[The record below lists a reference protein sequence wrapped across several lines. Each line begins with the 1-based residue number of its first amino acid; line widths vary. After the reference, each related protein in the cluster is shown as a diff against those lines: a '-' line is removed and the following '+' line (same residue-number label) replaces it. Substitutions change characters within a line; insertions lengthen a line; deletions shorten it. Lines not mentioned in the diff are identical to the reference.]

1 MRGGHQTLRQGS
13 IAEAVT
19 LLALETAPKK
29 TLAYLSLQATRE
41 GQASH
46 AHVHEIIHGLR
57 QRNWQVRL
65 FDPLYGLADLPVCAL
80 KRAIEF
86 LRVQFALLPSM
97 FSVQAIYIRSHAA
110 AFPTALWARLFR
122 IPVAQ
127 EINGTV
133 EDLFIAWPWT
143 RRFARLLR
151 WLMRMQLKWADAVV
165 VVTPQLKEWVIS
177 EVGQLPVYV
186 ITNGA
191 NTVLFSPEAVS
202 SRALPERY
210 LVFFGALALWQG
222 IDTLLGSVERPEWPQ
237 DVHLVIAGDGVKL
250 SLVRQVADRNSRVVY
265 LGLIP
270 YKEMPG
276 IVARS
281 IAGLSP
287 QNNISNRSDKG
298 LSPLKVFE
306 TLACGVPVIV
316 TDFPGQ
322 ADLVRSGHCG
332 LIVPPED
339 VAALAQAVC
348 YLYER
353 PQEAREMGARGHD
366 LVVHEHSWD
375 HRAEATAAVLDRVI
389 KIKR

>member
-1 MRGGHQTLRQGS
+1 M
-13 IAEAVT
+13 
-19 LLALETAPKK
+19 LLAPESAPKK
-29 TLAYLSLQATRE
+29 TLAFLCLQATRE

-57 QRNWQVRL
+57 KRGWRVRL
-65 FDPLYGLADLPVCAL
+65 FEPLYGLTDLPPRVL

-86 LRVQFALLPSM
+86 LRVQLALLPRL
-97 FSVQAIYIRSHAA
+97 FGADVLYVRGHVA
-110 AFPTALWARLFR
+110 AFPTALWARLFH
-122 IPVAQ
+122 IPTTQ
-127 EINGTV
+127 EVNGTV

-151 WLMRMQLKWADAVV
+151 RLMRMQLKWADAVV

-186 ITNGA
+186 IPNGA
-191 NTVLFSPEAVS
+191 NTTLFDPKAVS
-202 SRALPERY
+202 ERTLPDQY
-210 LVFFGALALWQG
+210 VLFFGALAVWQG
-222 IDTLLGSVERPEWPQ
+222 IDTLLGSVECLEWPQ
-237 DVHLVIAGDGVKL
+237 NVHLVIAGEGTKRAEVEEAARK
-250 SLVRQVADRNSRVVY
+250 NSRIVY
-265 LGLIP
+265 LGHVP
-270 YKEMPG
+270 YRDVPG

-287 QNNISNRSDKG
+287 QNNIGNRSDKG

-306 TLACGVPVIV
+306 TLACSVPVIV
-316 TDFPGQ
+316 SDFPGQ
-322 ADLVRSGHCG
+322 ADLVRLGHCG

-366 LVVHEHSWD
+366 LVVHEHSWE
-375 HRAEATAAVLDRVI
+375 HRAEATAAVLDCVMRT
-389 KIKR
+389 RR